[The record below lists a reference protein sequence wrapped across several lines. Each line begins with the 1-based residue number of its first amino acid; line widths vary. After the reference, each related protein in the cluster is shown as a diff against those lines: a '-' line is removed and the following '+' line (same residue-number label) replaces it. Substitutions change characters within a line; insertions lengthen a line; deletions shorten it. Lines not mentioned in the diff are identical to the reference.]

1 MIVILISYFFSVL
14 NMLLIY
20 THLMRKLITL
30 FILLNSFP
38 LLADFDDKCSVLI
51 TLRFQNN
58 EDAYQDALN
67 KIKQCEKYDIL
78 SVTSFLEL
86 SISKVYITD
95 LIQSYCMFN
104 HEIITLLDEKT
115 SNLSCVH
122 RGKKRIERNFQ

>member
-1 MIVILISYFFSVL
+1 MFFSVL

-95 LIQSYCMFN
+95 LIQSYCMFD
-104 HEIITLLDEKT
+104 HEIITLLDNKT

-122 RGKKRIERNFQ
+122 RGNARNERKFN

>member
-1 MIVILISYFFSVL
+1 M
-14 NMLLIY
+14 
-20 THLMRKLITL
+20 
-30 FILLNSFP
+30 
-38 LLADFDDKCSVLI
+38 LADFDDKCSVII

-58 EDAYQDALN
+58 DNAYKDAIN
-67 KIKQCEKYDIL
+67 KINQCEKYDIL

-104 HEIITLLDEKT
+104 HEIVTLLDEKT

-122 RGKKRIERNFQ
+122 RGKARIERKFN

>member
-1 MIVILISYFFSVL
+1 MFLQYSIIKLLI
-14 NMLLIY
+14 IY
-20 THLMRKLITL
+20 THLMRKLIAL
-30 FILLNSFP
+30 FVLLNSFP

-51 TLRFQNN
+51 TLRFQTN
-58 EDAYQDALN
+58 EDAYKDAIN
-67 KIKQCEKYDIL
+67 KINQCQKYDIL

-104 HEIITLLDEKT
+104 HEIVTLLDEKT

-122 RGKKRIERNFQ
+122 RGKARVERKFN